1 MQNIVVFGRVRYCL
15 RHGPECL
22 SICITYSLSMGDHYE
37 IEGEEIVEREVKPFG
52 SGGAH
57 LTAPKRWLG
66 ATVKIVRVTDPD
78 SPDDTDENA

>member
-1 MQNIVVFGRVRYCL
+1 
-15 RHGPECL
+15 
-22 SICITYSLSMGDHYE
+22 MGDHYE
-37 IEGEEIVEREVKPFG
+37 IEGKEIVEREVKPFG

-78 SPDDTDENA
+78 SPDDTNENA